1 VILSIVFAFHMFRTR
16 QEAHEQALTATEKA
30 RRATARADDMEQ
42 LVEFGK
48 ALVESRTYDS
58 VRAAAVNYL
67 PKLAPG
73 RSVWAMVRADTHW
86 RKLAVIGDV
95 PVADCE
101 RASKATL
108 DEPTRSR
115 AENGRGITFPMI
127 VGGQPVGV
135 LGVTATPPPGERE
148 RIVLAAAA
156 NMLAVSLNH
165 AELFQ
170 KAHENISRD
179 SLTGCLNRK
188 HALEVLDGELRRSSR
203 SQTPVSLIIFD
214 IDHFKRIND
223 GYGHVCGDAVLADV
237 GSRMNTVLRGSD
249 VKCRYGGEE
258 FMVLLPD
265 TAQAGARR
273 VAEMLRSKLQEVPV
287 RWNAVDVPVTASFG
301 LTTAVPGELDK
312 EALIGRADAALYR
325 AKQRGRNCVCPA
337 DETAALA

>member
-1 VILSIVFAFHMFRTR
+1 MFRTR
-16 QEAHEQALTATEKA
+16 REAHEQALTATEKA
-30 RRATARADDMEQ
+30 RRATARADDMEL

-58 VRAAAVNYL
+58 VRAAAVNHL
-67 PKLAPG
+67 PKLASG
-73 RSVWAMVRADTHW
+73 RSVWAMVRTDTHW

-101 RASKATL
+101 RASQATL
-108 DEPTRSR
+108 DEPTRLR
-115 AENGRGITFPMI
+115 AENGGDITFPMI
-127 VGGQPVGV
+127 VRGQPVGV
-135 LGVTATPPPGERE
+135 LGVTANPPPGERE

-170 KAHENISRD
+170 AVHEHSSRD
-179 SLTGCLNRK
+179 SLTGCFNRK

-203 SQTPVSLIIFD
+203 SRMPVSLIIFD

-265 TAQAGARR
+265 TTQAGARR

-325 AKQRGRNCVCPA
+325 AKQRGRNCVCPT
-337 DETAALA
+337 DEAGALA